1 MRRIIILLGSALFLA
16 YQFSW
21 GLDLNRARFTE
32 VVNEVNVIPSGS
44 GPKKQ
49 AEVNDLFKVPDIL
62 QTGSRS
68 RAELRADD
76 ETITRVGANTIF
88 SFEPAGRTIRLRKG
102 SILFHSP
109 KGRGG
114 GTIKTGAATAS
125 VLGTT
130 ITVVATEDGG
140 FKLLVQEGKAQ
151 VKLPNGLSQVVNA
164 GELVFILPKVERI
177 SSPIPFDLERQAEN
191 SKLLQGFSKPIASRE
206 KIDRAITQ
214 QNRLVKGG
222 RAKKTSLLIASMD
235 QQENVQLIDNNT
247 LDQAGGN
254 VSEGTVVPAEVAST
268 LNGLDDKEQQKELT
282 AYYFGSDAE
291 IQTPILEQARVV
303 NMKNV
308 PNLIHNWLRGM
319 GNVPFVFGRISK
331 KRFAH
336 ISKNLLISAEDIDV
350 NAFVDSREERGLRQK
365 NLRSFMSKRSSDKL
379 SFFFLAEGNVTFEDL
394 VSFKNAPLA
403 LGVIADGKI
412 QAKEGTTIEVKASDF
427 NGFYLVSSGMQQ
439 YDHTT
444 IKGAEVVD
452 MHSDDVICI
461 MASQFQSKQALNLR
475 GDSIQ
480 TYGDRVTAGGPNERN
495 IFTSEHI
502 NMYARNDI
510 YLNSAILNANQIMM
524 SARTVALQDVS
535 FSAGSSVVLSS
546 ANGKLAPNPNTG
558 QAVVPGDVNF
568 INNVLYGNE
577 PAEFAV
583 GNQIKIQKRDF

>member
-1 MRRIIILLGSALFLA
+1 MAD
-16 YQFSW
+16 QFSL

-68 RAELRADD
+68 RAELKAEDD
-76 ETITRVGANTIF
+76 TITRVGANTIF
-88 SFEPAGRTIRLRKG
+88 SFEPSGRTIELQKG

-114 GTIKTGAATAS
+114 GTIKTSAATAS

-151 VKLPNGLSQVVNA
+151 VKLPNGLNQVVNA

-214 QNRLVKGG
+214 QNRLVKRG
-222 RAKKTSLLIASMD
+222 RAQKTSLLITSMD
-235 QQENVQLIDNNT
+235 EQENMQLIDNNT
-247 LDQAGGN
+247 LAQAGEN
-254 VSEGTVVPAEVAST
+254 VSEAAVVPDEVASK
-268 LNGLDDKEQQKELT
+268 LNGLDDKQQQRELT
-282 AYYFGSDAE
+282 AYYFGLDAE
-291 IQTPILEQARVV
+291 IQTPILEKARVV
-303 NMKNV
+303 NMRNV
-308 PNLIHNWLRGM
+308 PNLIKDWIKG
-319 GNVPFVFGRISK
+319 GDNVPIVIGTISK

-336 ISKNLLISAEDIDV
+336 ISKNLLFSAEDIDV
-350 NAFVDSREERGLRQK
+350 NEFVDAERARALKERNIHSRIGKISPE
-365 NLRSFMSKRSSDKL
+365 NL
-379 SFFFLAEGNVTFEDL
+379 SFFFLAKGNITFEDL
-394 VSFKNAPLA
+394 VSFKNAPLTLRA
-403 LGVIADGKI
+403 IADGQI
-412 QAKEGTTIEVKASDF
+412 EAKEGTTIEVKAADF
-427 NGFYLVSSGMQQ
+427 NAFYLISSGMQK
-439 YDHTT
+439 YDHTM
-444 IKGAEVVD
+444 IKGAQVVD
-452 MHSDDVICI
+452 MVSDDVICVI
-461 MASQFQSKQALNLR
+461 ASHFQSEDMLNLK

-480 TYGDRVTAGGPNERN
+480 AYGSRIVAGGADARN
-495 IFTSEHI
+495 ILTSERI
-502 NMYARNDI
+502 NMYAKNDI
-510 YLNSAILNANQIMM
+510 YLRSATLNANQIMM

-535 FSAGSSVVLSS
+535 FSSGSSVILRS

-583 GNQIKIQKRDF
+583 GDKIKIQKRDF